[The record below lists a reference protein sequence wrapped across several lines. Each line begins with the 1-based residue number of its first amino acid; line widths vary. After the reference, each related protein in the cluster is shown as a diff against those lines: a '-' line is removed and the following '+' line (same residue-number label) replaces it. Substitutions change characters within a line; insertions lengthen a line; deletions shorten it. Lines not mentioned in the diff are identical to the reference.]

1 MFNLTF
7 DTMADD
13 IFQNQVCPD
22 DTTYDSYPDEA
33 MTFDLVTNTMT
44 GGSLDAIGN
53 QVWLDAISWDSC
65 FDERMTLNPVV
76 DNTMA
81 NETFDIRNNLCPC
94 DSYFDEPMT
103 LNTLPDDTFHVHDQ
117 ARPEVMACDSYGD
130 EPVTLNLAA
139 SATTDDTFD
148 THNPIFPEYMTSDS
162 HLDGPTTKEFQKWKD
177 SWDEKILLVRWKRE
191 GKDWE
196 EITKSFQKM
205 GIQKR
210 SGGWKSML
218 QRADADVSFIS
229 LLELNLRANL

>member
-1 MFNLTF
+1 
-7 DTMADD
+7 MADD
-13 IFQNQVCPD
+13 ILQNQFCPD

-44 GGSLDAIGN
+44 DGSLDAIGN
-53 QVWLDAISWDSC
+53 QVWLDAISWDSY
-65 FDERMTLNPVV
+65 FDGRMTLNPVV

-103 LNTLPDDTFHVHDQ
+103 LNTVPDDTFHVHDQ
-117 ARPEVMACDSYGD
+117 ACPEVIACDSYGD
-130 EPVTLNLAA
+130 KPLTLNLAA
-139 SATTDDTFD
+139 STTTDGTLDI
-148 THNPIFPEYMTSDS
+148 HNPICPEYMTSDP
-162 HLDGPTTKEFQKWKD
+162 HLNGLTTKEFQKWKD

-196 EITKSFQKM
+196 DITKSFHKM

-218 QRADADVSFIS
+218 QRADSEVGIVG
-229 LLELNLRANL
+229 LLELNSTANL